1 MSSKEILKNWSQYF
15 NDANLSR
22 ILNLYDKE
30 SILIPTFSGQSL
42 SGHKKIRGYFHK
54 VLIDQK
60 VLVETNFASVFEEK
74 LCKNLYL
81 LSGNYIFIF
90 GEKKK
95 ISARFT
101 FLINPLLDNPIKHH
115 HSSSMPIN

>member
-42 SGHKKIRGYFHK
+42 SGHKKIRDYFHK

-60 VLVETNFASVFEEK
+60 VSVETNFASVVEKK
-74 LCKNLYL
+74 LCENLYL